1 MHNSMIWAVFVN
13 KFNQINPYI
22 NQLISAGISENI
34 WFASH
39 NDSHPENAFLVKFSR
54 VIYVLEGQYR
64 NAMGVWGE
72 RREIIA
78 QPGEVTW
85 GGCFVVIGV

>member
-39 NDSHPENAFLVKFSR
+39 TDSHPENAFLVKFSR
-54 VIYVLEGQYR
+54 AIYVLEGQYL